1 MTTTPQGQDLPG
13 TTGST
18 PWSGSTPTPGPSL
31 TPGHSPEPED
41 GPTRDEA
48 LAKVRELL
56 GDHHLAMLTTQ
67 DASGA
72 LVSRPMGVQDTEFD
86 GDLWFFTTLDSHKV
100 AEIRAGSPANAAF
113 SGSSSWLSIS
123 GTADV
128 VRDQARIDELWNPVA
143 AAWFPDGPTTPELC
157 LVRLRAETAEYWDS
171 PGGRLATVLS
181 LVKAKVTG
189 TAYDGGENA
198 TVDL

>member
-1 MTTTPQGQDLPG
+1 MTTTPQD
-13 TTGST
+13 
-18 PWSGSTPTPGPSL
+18 
-31 TPGHSPEPED
+31 D
-41 GPTRDEA
+41 DAPTREEA

-56 GDHHLAMLTTQ
+56 ADHHLAMLTTL

-72 LVSRPMGVQDTEFD
+72 LVSRPMGVQDVEFD

-113 SGSSSWLSIS
+113 AGSSSWLSVS
-123 GTADV
+123 GTAEV
-128 VRDQARIDELWNPVA
+128 VQDRAKAEELWNPVA
-143 AAWFPDGPTTPELC
+143 AAWFPDGPTTPGLC

-189 TAYDGGENA
+189 SAYDGGENA
-198 TVDL
+198 TVEL